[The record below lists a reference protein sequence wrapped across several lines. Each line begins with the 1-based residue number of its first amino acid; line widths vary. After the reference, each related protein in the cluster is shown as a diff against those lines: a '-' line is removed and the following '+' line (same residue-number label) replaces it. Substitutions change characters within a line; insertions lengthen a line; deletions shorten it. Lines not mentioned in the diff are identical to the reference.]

1 MPRPQPIP
9 LQSDWAYGPVPSRRL
24 GRSLGVNL
32 LPRDRKVC
40 TFDCVYCQYD
50 ATPAAETPRG
60 LPAADE
66 VLAAVEEALR
76 RDPGCD
82 AITLAGNGEPTLHPA
97 FDEVVAGLARLRDA
111 HAPGAALVLL
121 SNGARLDAPG
131 VRAAVA
137 TLDRPFFKLDSGD
150 AATLRAV
157 DRPRRRAALP
167 RLLAGLRRLGPGR
180 FWLQAMFVRGAVD
193 NATPA
198 ALAAWLE
205 VVTSLAPAGVHLTTV
220 DRGTTLP
227 GVLPVPAAR
236 LEALAEATR
245 GRGVPAEAFPCP
257 DEARFA

>member
-9 LQSDWAYGPVPSRRL
+9 LQSDWAYGPVPSRRF

-40 TFDCVYCQYD
+40 TYDCVYCQYD
-50 ATPAAETPRG
+50 ATPGAAKG
-60 LPAADE
+60 DLPAPAE

-97 FDEVVAGLARLRDA
+97 FDEVVAGLAALRDA
-111 HAPGAALVLL
+111 LAPCAALVLL
-121 SNGARLDAPG
+121 SNGARLDAPA
-131 VRAAVA
+131 VREALARID
-137 TLDRPFFKLDSGD
+137 LPFFKLDAGD
-150 AATLRAV
+150 PATLRAV
-157 DRPRRRAALP
+157 DRPRVRAALP

-180 FWLQAMFVRGAVD
+180 FLLQAMFVQGAAD
-193 NATPA
+193 NTTAPA
-198 ALAAWLE
+198 VAGWLE
-205 VVTSLAPAGVHLTTV
+205 TVASLRPAGVHVTTV

-227 GVLPVPAAR
+227 GVLPAPRER
-236 LEALAEATR
+236 LEALGRAVRA
-245 GRGVPAEAFPCP
+245 RGVPAGVFPCE